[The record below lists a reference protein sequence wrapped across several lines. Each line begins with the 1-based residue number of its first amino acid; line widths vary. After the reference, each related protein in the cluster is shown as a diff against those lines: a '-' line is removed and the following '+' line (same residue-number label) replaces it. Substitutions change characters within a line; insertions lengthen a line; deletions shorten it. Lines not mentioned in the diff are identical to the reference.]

1 MTKENIQGFDKLINS
16 IKTAFYEEKRKK
28 WYEYLFTSIINLIL
42 LYIANNILYWN
53 LSFISSSFSEVLFAV
68 NLSLI
73 VRIVGNISFIFYHPP
88 WFKHATKVII
98 NITALLAAYM
108 FYVVFPFI
116 ISQNFIVVG
125 LKIIIILAIIA
136 TAASTVYEIIRVL
149 YALSKDS
156 EY

>member
-1 MTKENIQGFDKLINS
+1 MNKENIQGFEKLKNS
-16 IKTAFYEEKRKK
+16 IKTDFYEEKKRK
-28 WYEYLFTSIINLIL
+28 WYEYLFTVLINLVL

-73 VRIVGNISFIFYHPP
+73 VRIVGNISFILYHPP
-88 WFKHATKVII
+88 WFKHATKAVI

-108 FYVVFPFI
+108 FYVVFPFTF
-116 ISQNFIVVG
+116 SQYFIVVG

-136 TAASTVYEIIRVL
+136 TVASIVYEIIRML
-149 YALSKDS
+149 HALSKDS

>member
-73 VRIVGNISFIFYHPP
+73 VKIVGNISFIFYHPP